1 MEYFGYEDEG
11 NREGY
16 GGHGGGVHGGGYGG
30 RFIGHGYGGYRNG
43 GYGYGY
49 GHGGY
54 GYGHGVYGYGGYDN
68 MLRRYPSY
76 VYNTTPNYSN
86 YYYPFSPCTCSPYE
100 SVTSCSQ
107 RRNSYQCL

>member
-30 RFIGHGYGGYRNG
+30 RFIGHGYGGYRHG
-43 GYGYGY
+43 GY

-54 GYGHGVYGYGGYDN
+54 RHGGYGGYDN